1 MKSTAFTAII
11 RAALLPVLCTVLMLC
26 SVRVMIAWADD
37 GTVGPSG
44 KGIIPLQNDQVEMV
58 AERVDIYPFH
68 RWAYIEASFT
78 LHNSGQAT
86 EILVG
91 FPEEE
96 YSPDYPEGEPLRL
109 STRDFTTQ
117 VDGSSLQT
125 TYTPAAP
132 PSEPRRQG
140 PYRIAAWH
148 TFPLAFSE
156 GQTREVKHSYFLQ
169 PSYSSNGAQTIRY
182 LLQTGAIWKGNVRRA
197 DIVVHPSGGYTLD
210 DLIVWRGP
218 KYSSWSHYSKM
229 DHVVEEDTLAW
240 HLRDLEPSE
249 DDDVFVYTKQLM
261 CGPYVTDVTP
271 RTDEPSPGDVVAY
284 DVHEY
289 CQLVPWPAGSSITL
303 YGGREARRLAEKTLS
318 EPTSNVRGEFVL
330 PADLTPAHGRAIEI
344 WAGCDPGG
352 IRTRSELLFI
362 RDSPGKL
369 PSGGG
374 PPGTPAVI
382 TALTAVAT
390 GLGLIGC
397 GVAIRCRSRKRFG

>member
-1 MKSTAFTAII
+1 MKSTIYTAIV
-11 RAALLPVLCTVLMLC
+11 RARLLAALC
-26 SVRVMIAWADD
+26 SVLTLCSVSVMTAWADD

-78 LHNSGQAT
+78 LHNTGPAT

-96 YSPDYPEGEPLRL
+96 YYPEHPEGRGQRPG
-109 STRDFTTQ
+109 TRDFTTE
-117 VDGSSLQT
+117 VDGSSLPT
-125 TYTPAAP
+125 TYQPAAP
-132 PSEPRRQG
+132 PSEPKRQG
-140 PYRIAAWH
+140 PYRTVGWH
-148 TFPLAFSE
+148 TFALSFGE

-169 PSYSSNGAQTIRY
+169 PSYSSNGAQIVRY
-182 LLQTGAIWKGNVRRA
+182 LLQTGATWKGTIGRA

-210 DLIVWRGP
+210 DFIPWRGP
-218 KYSSWSHYSKM
+218 GYTTWSDGKT
-229 DHVVEEDTLAW
+229 DHVVEDGAIAW
-240 HLRDLEPSE
+240 HLRDFEPSE

-261 CGPYVTDVTP
+261 CGPFVTDITP
-271 RTDEPSPGDVVAY
+271 GTGETSPGDVIAY
-284 DVHEY
+284 DVREY

-303 YGGREARRLAEKTLS
+303 YGGRDKTRLAETTLS

-330 PADLTPAHGRAIEI
+330 PADLTPAHGRAVEI
-344 WAGCDPGG
+344 WAESEPGG

-362 RDSPGKL
+362 RDKPGTL

-374 PPGTPAVI
+374 PPGAPAAVA
-382 TALTAVAT
+382 ALAAAAT

-397 GVAIRCRSRKRFG
+397 GAAIRRRSRKRFG